1 MMLEEFKYFL
11 IESEKSESTQKNYLR
26 AVKRMLMQPG
36 YENSKEWLL
45 TYREDLKQHYSGE
58 SVNNHI
64 AALNQYLEFLG
75 IDWKMKYIKIQRKL
89 YIDEEK
95 DFTLKEYELILKE
108 CKKDDRMYLLIQ
120 TLCATGI
127 RISELKYVTV
137 ECLKTG
143 SIYFNSKAKYRKV
156 LLPDL
161 LIERLKCYC
170 IKKEITS
177 GEIFITRTGNSLNRS
192 NIWHS
197 MKKIAV
203 KADIN
208 PSKIFPHNLRHLFA
222 KVYYDKDKDLS
233 KLADILGHTN
243 LETTRRYLITSGKE
257 HKRQINSLGLVE

>member
-1 MMLEEFKYFL
+1 MILEEFKYFL

-120 TLCATGI
+120 TICGT
-127 RISELKYVTV
+127 RVKISEL
-137 ECLKTG
+137 
-143 SIYFNSKAKYRKV
+143 
-156 LLPDL
+156 
-161 LIERLKCYC
+161 
-170 IKKEITS
+170 
-177 GEIFITRTGNSLNRS
+177 
-192 NIWHS
+192 
-197 MKKIAV
+197 
-203 KADIN
+203 
-208 PSKIFPHNLRHLFA
+208 
-222 KVYYDKDKDLS
+222 
-233 KLADILGHTN
+233 
-243 LETTRRYLITSGKE
+243 
-257 HKRQINSLGLVE
+257 